1 MPFIS
6 RLRRFH
12 GFEGFK
18 KSVSGA
24 SSDLKTVVGPASTG
38 LGEKICSLAG
48 LEKIRFS
55 FKQFP
60 DGELYVRL
68 LEDVTGVDA
77 LIIQSLSPP
86 QDRNLMLLLQ
96 LLSAFKTN
104 GGREASVLIPYLAYA
119 RQDRMFLSGEPVS
132 AHLVAK
138 LIEAAGADRVALVEV
153 HSDAAAKCFRNSVL
167 IETVGSF
174 AEYYLRNGFEKAYV
188 VAPDKGATPRAK
200 KLADMIQGG
209 VGWVDKTRNKET
221 GCVSSTEGELNPSGR
236 KTIIIDDIIST
247 GGTIIEAI
255 KLLKSKGASQISVA
269 CIHGLF
275 VGDAY
280 QRIVNAGASSVLSS
294 DTVETQYS
302 NISVA
307 GDVVRTLR
315 EKGWL

>member
-1 MPFIS
+1 M
-6 RLRRFH
+6 
-12 GFEGFK
+12 
-18 KSVSGA
+18 
-24 SSDLKTVVGPASTG
+24 GPASTR

-48 LEKIRFS
+48 LEKICFS

-68 LEDVTGVDA
+68 LDDVTGVDA

-96 LLSAFKTN
+96 LISAFKMN
-104 GGREASVLIPYLAYA
+104 DGGEALVLIPYMAYA
-119 RQDRMFLSGEPVS
+119 RQDKRFLPGEPVS
-132 AHLVAK
+132 AHLVAR

-153 HSDAAAKCFRNSVL
+153 HSDIAAKGFRKSVL
-167 IETVGSF
+167 IEATRSF
-174 AEYYLRNGFEKAYV
+174 AEYYLSSGFEKAYV
-188 VAPDKGATPRAK
+188 VAPDRNATPRARR
-200 KLADMIQGG
+200 LAEAIEGE
-209 VGWVDKTRNKET
+209 VGWVEKTRDKET
-221 GCVSSTEGELNPSGR
+221 GFVTSTEGVLNPAGR
-236 KTIIIDDIIST
+236 KTILIDDIIST

-255 KLLKSKGASQISVA
+255 RLLKSKGASKISVA
-269 CIHGLF
+269 CVHGIF
-275 VGDAY
+275 VGNAY
-280 QRIVNAGASSVLSS
+280 ERIMDAGASGILSS